1 MSPRTR
7 MATERSEACSTG
19 CLTIFHTKKQ
29 NATMAKICKNSEKSK
44 VISSVYQAS
53 TARPCLAFSERDGS
67 VKGSHSP
74 NRAMSV

>member
-29 NATMAKICKNSEKSK
+29 NATTAKICKNSEISK
-44 VISSVYQAS
+44 VILSVYQAS
-53 TARPCLAFSERDGS
+53 IVRLRLAPNERDGS
-67 VKGSHSP
+67 VEDSHSP
-74 NRAMSV
+74 NRATSV